1 MYSNCV
7 ATAKVDDPT
16 FATARK
22 NLCNFIET
30 YNIGSRAT
38 IAK

>member
-1 MYSNCV
+1 VN
-7 ATAKVDDPT
+7 DPT

-30 YNIGSRAT
+30 YNIGSLAT